1 MFDEV
6 GSHLYIPTPPAMLS
20 AAGSSQSLTTKRHLE
35 NLSRASSYVQFEKP
49 ASRTPSGRM
58 ERQSITS
65 SASTPQRT
73 PREPLVLKYAPTSSL
88 ETLALTLEM
97 QSKIAKRTLENEE
110 IQERALEDAKNA
122 GKKAADRTL
131 HSDISGVGRERH
143 LCSSP
148 RGQLSEADRRRV
160 LDNIET
166 SHHFAQCLV
175 SQSQRIQE
183 TLSPLRDRGSPRVTL
198 DLTSRGQADGALD
211 EGENGGSQKPLTSP
225 RQSSCFASHTARFS
239 SAHGGGG
246 GDHMSSHIPPVGH
259 YTARYTIVERS
270 SRSASLRDGRNPAP
284 SKNILS
290 KSVIEEGHEEQHAST
305 PRRRMQAADEASTTP
320 GSPLVA
326 DESAA
331 SRDFSQQPRYAS
343 PRRGIAPNS
352 ARERTRQKLAGVA
365 SNKIRPTSAFASTIP
380 QLHFHTMH
388 MKMHTQRESEDDD
401 YDPYGSTL
409 TAPRH
414 NDTSLSTT
422 PRVQGAAFQTMK
434 GRNGEAFHI
443 PSAAP
448 EDVLVY
454 QEDVPYSYRKVPG
467 SVEFVAQSNR
477 KWPLHKNGQT
487 TSVDD
492 ANLRVSDRM
501 VASRVI
507 SVPAFDRGA
516 QRNHGNAH
524 VIPTNRDRDIP
535 TTVAVELIPDRRD
548 LFKAVDKDER
558 APDLKKLGKHEG
570 LASAA
575 ESGAV
580 LIVTTEPFTEN
591 IAQTYPRQARV
602 DFQMHSSHQ
611 DAASFA
617 KVPEKRLAQGDFPST
632 GQMDAPGLDSVRP
645 KVIKNIDIKA
655 MTSRDDHAARAVRDA
670 EAATNRPVL
679 EAPDSP
685 LRYSRVTGNPHIA
698 SGTTRDQ
705 RSKKGRVQFPKSL
718 DKFYDVS
725 YATNS
730 HKVKLVSSFATQVT
744 RTASRKGNRTIVQTQ
759 VNDNFPGP
767 GSYF

>member
-1 MFDEV
+1 
-6 GSHLYIPTPPAMLS
+6 
-20 AAGSSQSLTTKRHLE
+20 
-35 NLSRASSYVQFEKP
+35 
-49 ASRTPSGRM
+49 M
-58 ERQSITS
+58 ERQAIGGN
-65 SASTPQRT
+65 ASTPQRT
-73 PREPLVLKYAPTSSL
+73 PHEPLTIKYAPTSSL
-88 ETLALTLEM
+88 EALALSLEM
-97 QSKIAKRTLENEE
+97 QSKIAKRTLENED

-122 GKKAADRTL
+122 GKKAVARTH
-131 HSDISGVGRERH
+131 HSDITGVGRERH

-148 RGQLSEADRRRV
+148 RGQLSEVDRRRV

-198 DLTSRGQADGALD
+198 GLGSKSHDGAGD
-211 EGENGGSQKPLTSP
+211 EGDAGAPQKPLISP
-225 RQSSCFASHTARFS
+225 RQSSCFASQSARFTP
-239 SAHGGGG
+239 ANGG
-246 GDHMSSHIPPVGH
+246 GDHLASHIPPVGH

-270 SRSASLRDGRNPAP
+270 SRSASLRDGRNPVP
-284 SKNILS
+284 CKNVSSKT
-290 KSVIEEGHEEQHAST
+290 VVEEGHDEHASST
-305 PRRRMQAADEASTTP
+305 PRRRQQGIDEASITP

-326 DESAA
+326 EESAA
-331 SRDFSQQPRYAS
+331 SRDFSQPRYAS

-365 SNKIRPTSAFASTIP
+365 SAKIRPTSAFASTIP

-388 MKMHTQRESEDDD
+388 MKMHTKRDSEDDM
-401 YDPYGSTL
+401 YDPAYGSTL

-448 EDVLVY
+448 DDVLVY
-454 QEDVPYSYRKVPG
+454 EEQVPYSHRKVPG

-477 KWPLHKNGQT
+477 KWSSHKDGQT

-492 ANLRVSDRM
+492 ADLRVSDRI

-507 SVPAFDRGA
+507 SVPAFDRGV
-516 QRNHGNAH
+516 QRIHGNVH

-558 APDLKKLGKHEG
+558 APDLKKLGKYEG
-570 LASAA
+570 FAVAA
-575 ESGAV
+575 DSGAHA
-580 LIVTTEPFTEN
+580 IVTSEPFAEN
-591 IAQTYPRQARV
+591 IAQAYPRQSRV

-617 KVPEKRLAQGDFPST
+617 KVPERRLAQGDFPST
-632 GQMDAPGLDSVRP
+632 GQMDPPGLDSVRP
-645 KVIKNIDIKA
+645 KVVKKINIKA
-655 MTSRDDHAARAVRDA
+655 MTSRDHHAAGAVRDA

-685 LRYSRVTGNPHIA
+685 LRYPRVVGNPHIA

-705 RSKKGRVQFPKSL
+705 RSKKGGLQFPKSL

-730 HKVKLVSSFATQVT
+730 HKVKLVSSFANQVT
-744 RTASRKGNRTIVQTQ
+744 RNASRKGNRTIVQTEI
-759 VNDNFPGP
+759 NDNFPGP
-767 GSYF
+767 GTYF